1 MEQGMLPFFTGIG
14 AAAIFPNLSEVGAS
28 SQSWQEQKSTPKI
41 SLLFGVYTVDP
52 GRVDTYNAQPRIWA
66 GIDENGSA

>member
-52 GRVDTYNAQPRIWA
+52 ARVDTYNAQPRIWA